1 MLDTRKNGDP
11 QAAFRSVDL
20 LSRFVASSHIN
31 NTQHQQAGAGKPD
44 GWHGEC
50 AP

>member
-1 MLDTRKNGDP
+1 MLDTRKKGDP

-31 NTQHQQAGAGKPD
+31 NTQQAGAEKPD
-44 GWHGEC
+44 GWHGGC